1 MATADGAVSLPAG
14 GAPTRREGP
23 LAGTRSRIALGL
35 ILPVTVLLTWQLAG
49 PLLFTEYQLPP
60 PAKVVQS
67 AWVYIV
73 GDGGGG
79 QYSGTFTTDLAASL
93 QRVLGGFLAGSSV
106 GVPLGL
112 AIGFSRRVAHVVEPS
127 ISVLRSIPGIAWLPL
142 AIIWFGFGHTSSV
155 FLIALGSFFPVCIS
169 TIQGVRFIDPN
180 LVLAALTLG
189 ASRRQAVVTVALPAA
204 IPSVLNGLRLGLAYS
219 WIYMILGE
227 FTGVN
232 KGLGA
237 ALMHARDTMRTDI
250 VITLMVIIGLLGVLT
265 DWPVQKLFQRVFRT
279 DVR

>member
-1 MATADGAVSLPAG
+1 MATGSAAMSLPAG
-14 GAPTRREGP
+14 GSATRREGRF
-23 LAGTRSRIALGL
+23 GETGGRVALGL
-35 ILPVTVLLTWQLAG
+35 VLPLVVLTAWQLLG
-49 PLLFTEYQLPP
+49 PVFFTEYQLPP
-60 PAKVVQS
+60 PAKVLQS
-67 AWVYIV
+67 AWVYVV
-73 GDGGGG
+73 GDAAGG
-79 QYSGTFTTDLAASL
+79 QYSGTFVTDLTASL
-93 QRVLGGFLAGSSV
+93 QRVLSGFAVGSLV

-112 AIGFSRRVAHVVEPS
+112 AIGFSRRVAQVVEPS

-155 FLIALGSFFPVCIS
+155 FLVALGSFFPVCIS

-180 LVLAALTLG
+180 LVLASLTLG
-189 ASRRQAVVTVALPAA
+189 ASRRQAVTSVALPAA

-250 VITLMVIIGLLGVLT
+250 VITLMIIIGLLGVIT
-265 DWPVQKLFQRVFRT
+265 DWPVQRLFQRVFRT

>member
-14 GAPTRREGP
+14 GAPTRREGR
-23 LAGTRSRIALGL
+23 LAVTGSRIALGL

>member
-1 MATADGAVSLPAG
+1 MATSSAAMTLPAG
-14 GAPTRREGP
+14 GSATRREGR
-23 LAGTRSRIALGL
+23 LGATGSRVALGL
-35 ILPVTVLLTWQLAG
+35 VLPLAVLTAWQLLG
-49 PLLFTEYQLPP
+49 PLFFSEYQLPP
-60 PAKVVQS
+60 PATVLHS
-67 AWVYIV
+67 AWVYIA
-73 GDGGGG
+73 GDGAGG
-79 QYSGTFTTDLAASL
+79 QYSGTFAADLAASL
-93 QRVLGGFLAGSSV
+93 RRVLSGFAVGSLI

-112 AIGFSRRVAHVVEPS
+112 AIGFSRRVAQIVEPS

-155 FLIALGSFFPVCIS
+155 FLVALGSFFPVCIS

-180 LVLAALTLG
+180 LVLASLTLG
-189 ASRRQAVVTVALPAA
+189 ASRRQAVTSVALPAA

-232 KGLGA
+232 TGLGA

-250 VITLMVIIGLLGVLT
+250 VITLMIIIGLLGVIT
-265 DWPVQKLFQRVFRT
+265 DWPVQKLFQRLFRT